1 MTCTPLTL
9 SVTAQCPVR
18 RNFNRRARYTLSYI
32 EGCQYKSPGQEYSN
46 MNNTAKKINAESVEQ
61 PKASLEVVKKDEKA
75 VVEVPSLEKRIQKVE
90 DLSMLIEK
98 WRKLTETRRN
108 LQTFSLGADGLGAT
122 VFLRDASGKE
132 FKTSNTPV
140 VSAVMEE
147 IKTTLD
153 ERIKEVETQIK
164 F

>member
-1 MTCTPLTL
+1 
-9 SVTAQCPVR
+9 
-18 RNFNRRARYTLSYI
+18 
-32 EGCQYKSPGQEYSN
+32 
-46 MNNTAKKINAESVEQ
+46 MNNAAKKLNAEGDEQ
-61 PKASLEVVKKDEKA
+61 AKTSLAVVKNEEK
-75 VVEVPSLEKRIQKVE
+75 VTSEIPSLEHRIQKVE

-140 VSAVMEE
+140 VAAVMEE

-153 ERIKEVETQIK
+153 ERIKEVEAQIK

>member
-1 MTCTPLTL
+1 MCEKSLDKFGL
-9 SVTAQCPVR
+9 QH
-18 RNFNRRARYTLSYI
+18 RRA
-32 EGCQYKSPGQEYSN
+32 GVKSMTN
-46 MNNTAKKINAESVEQ
+46 AAKKINAESNEQ
-61 PKASLEVVKKDEKA
+61 EKASLEVVKKDEKA
-75 VVEVPSLEKRIQKVE
+75 VAEAPSLEKRIQKVE
-90 DLSMLIEK
+90 DLGMLIEK

-108 LQTFSLGADGLGAT
+108 LQTFSLGADGMGAT
-122 VFLRDASGKE
+122 IFLRDASGKE

-153 ERIKEVETQIK
+153 EKVREVEEQIR

>member
-1 MTCTPLTL
+1 
-9 SVTAQCPVR
+9 
-18 RNFNRRARYTLSYI
+18 
-32 EGCQYKSPGQEYSN
+32 
-46 MNNTAKKINAESVEQ
+46 MNNAAKKNDAESVEQ
-61 PKASLEVVKKDEKA
+61 PKTTLEVVKKDEKA
-75 VVEVPSLEKRIQKVE
+75 VAEVPSLEKRIQKVE

-147 IKTTLD
+147 IKSTLD
-153 ERIKEVETQIK
+153 EKIKEVEDQIK

>member
-1 MTCTPLTL
+1 
-9 SVTAQCPVR
+9 
-18 RNFNRRARYTLSYI
+18 
-32 EGCQYKSPGQEYSN
+32 
-46 MNNTAKKINAESVEQ
+46 MNNTAKKVDAESKEQ
-61 PKASLEVVKKDEKA
+61 PKASLEVVKKDEKS
-75 VVEVPSLEKRIQKVE
+75 VPSLEKRIQKVE

-108 LQTFSLGADGLGAT
+108 LQTFSLGADGMGET
-122 VFLRDASGKE
+122 IFLRDASGKE

-147 IKTTLD
+147 IKSTLD
-153 ERIKEVETQIK
+153 EKVKEVEEQIK

>member
-1 MTCTPLTL
+1 MT
-9 SVTAQCPVR
+9 
-18 RNFNRRARYTLSYI
+18 I
-32 EGCQYKSPGQEYSN
+32 
-46 MNNTAKKINAESVEQ
+46 TAKKVNAESNGQ
-61 PKASLEVVKKDEKA
+61 NKASLGVVKKEEKVTA
-75 VVEVPSLEKRIQKVE
+75 EVPSLEKRIQKVE

-98 WRKLTETRRN
+98 WRKLTETRWN
-108 LQTFSLGADGLGAT
+108 LQTFSLGADGMGAT
-122 VFLRDASGKE
+122 IFLRDASGKE

-153 ERIKEVETQIK
+153 GKIKEVEAQIK

>member
-1 MTCTPLTL
+1 MTN
-9 SVTAQCPVR
+9 A
-18 RNFNRRARYTLSYI
+18 I
-32 EGCQYKSPGQEYSN
+32 
-46 MNNTAKKINAESVEQ
+46 KKLEVESTEQ
-61 PKASLEVVKKDEKA
+61 PKTSLEVVKKDEK
-75 VVEVPSLEKRIQKVE
+75 VTSEIPSLEHLIQKVE
-90 DLSMLIEK
+90 DLSMLIVK

-108 LQTFSLGADGLGAT
+108 LQTFSLGADGLGVT
-122 VFLRDASGKE
+122 VILRDASGKD

-153 ERIKEVETQIK
+153 EWIKEVETQIK

>member
-1 MTCTPLTL
+1 
-9 SVTAQCPVR
+9 
-18 RNFNRRARYTLSYI
+18 
-32 EGCQYKSPGQEYSN
+32 
-46 MNNTAKKINAESVEQ
+46 MNNTAKKVESKEQ

-75 VVEVPSLEKRIQKVE
+75 VIEVPSLEKRIQKVE

-108 LQTFSLGADGLGAT
+108 LQTFSLGADGMGAT

-140 VSAVMEE
+140 VSAVMDE

-153 ERIKEVETQIK
+153 EKIKEVEDQIK
-164 F
+164 FWKLGGILPLFFVVDKMCSLLTPKNLLLIKVY

>member
-1 MTCTPLTL
+1 
-9 SVTAQCPVR
+9 
-18 RNFNRRARYTLSYI
+18 
-32 EGCQYKSPGQEYSN
+32 
-46 MNNTAKKINAESVEQ
+46 MNNTAKKINAESKEQ
-61 PKASLEVVKKDEKA
+61 QSKTSLEVVKKEEKSIT
-75 VVEVPSLEKRIQKVE
+75 EVPSLEKRIQKVE

-98 WRKLTETRRN
+98 WRKLTETCTN
-108 LQTFSLGADGLGAT
+108 LQTFSLGADGMGAT
-122 VFLRDASGKE
+122 IFLRDASGKE

-153 ERIKEVETQIK
+153 GKIKEVEEQIK

>member
-1 MTCTPLTL
+1 
-9 SVTAQCPVR
+9 
-18 RNFNRRARYTLSYI
+18 
-32 EGCQYKSPGQEYSN
+32 
-46 MNNTAKKINAESVEQ
+46 MNNAAKKLDSEVAEQ
-61 PKASLEVVKKDEKA
+61 PKTSLEVVKKDEKMA
-75 VVEVPSLEKRIQKVE
+75 IAEVPSLEKRIQKVE

-108 LQTFSLGADGLGAT
+108 LQTFSLGTDGMGAT

-140 VSAVMEE
+140 VSAVMDE
-147 IKTTLD
+147 IKSTLD
-153 ERIKEVETQIK
+153 ERIKEVEELIK

>member
-1 MTCTPLTL
+1 M
-9 SVTAQCPVR
+9 S
-18 RNFNRRARYTLSYI
+18 
-32 EGCQYKSPGQEYSN
+32 
-46 MNNTAKKINAESVEQ
+46 NTAKKIDAEGNEQ
-61 PKASLEVVKKDEKA
+61 AKTSLEVVKKEEKA
-75 VVEVPSLEKRIQKVE
+75 VAEIPSLEKRIQKVE

-98 WRKLTETRRN
+98 WRKLTDTQRN
-108 LQTFSLGADGLGAT
+108 LQTFSLGADGMGAT

-140 VSAVMEE
+140 VSAVMDE

-153 ERIKEVETQIK
+153 EKIKEVENQIK

>member
-1 MTCTPLTL
+1 
-9 SVTAQCPVR
+9 
-18 RNFNRRARYTLSYI
+18 
-32 EGCQYKSPGQEYSN
+32 
-46 MNNTAKKINAESVEQ
+46 MNSTAKKIDAESNGQ
-61 PKASLEVVKKDEKA
+61 NKAPLDVVKKEEKA
-75 VVEVPSLEKRIQKVE
+75 VAEVPSLEKRIQKVE

-108 LQTFSLGADGLGAT
+108 LQTFSLGADGMGAT
-122 VFLRDASGKE
+122 IFLRDASGKE

-153 ERIKEVETQIK
+153 EKVREVEEQIK

>member
-1 MTCTPLTL
+1 
-9 SVTAQCPVR
+9 
-18 RNFNRRARYTLSYI
+18 
-32 EGCQYKSPGQEYSN
+32 
-46 MNNTAKKINAESVEQ
+46 MNNTPKKLNAEGEEQ
-61 PKASLEVVKKDEKA
+61 AKTSLAVVKNEEKA
-75 VVEVPSLEKRIQKVE
+75 PEIPSLEHRIQKVE

-98 WRKLTETRRN
+98 WRKLTEIRRN
-108 LQTFSLGADGLGAT
+108 LQPFSLGADGLGAT

-140 VSAVMEE
+140 VSALMEE

-153 ERIKEVETQIK
+153 ERIREVETQIK

>member
-1 MTCTPLTL
+1 MT
-9 SVTAQCPVR
+9 S
-18 RNFNRRARYTLSYI
+18 
-32 EGCQYKSPGQEYSN
+32 
-46 MNNTAKKINAESVEQ
+46 TAKKIDVEN
-61 PKASLEVVKKDEKA
+61 EEKA
-75 VVEVPSLEKRIQKVE
+75 KTPMAVVEKETKGTLEVPSLEKRIQKVE

-98 WRKLTETRRN
+98 WRKLTETSRN
-108 LQTFSLGADGLGAT
+108 LQTFSLGADGMGAT
-122 VFLRDASGKE
+122 VSLRDASGKE

-153 ERIKEVETQIK
+153 AKIKEVEDQIK

>member
-1 MTCTPLTL
+1 MT
-9 SVTAQCPVR
+9 
-18 RNFNRRARYTLSYI
+18 
-32 EGCQYKSPGQEYSN
+32 
-46 MNNTAKKINAESVEQ
+46 NTAKKINAESNEQ
-61 PKASLEVVKKDEKA
+61 AKASLEVVKKDEKA
-75 VVEVPSLEKRIQKVE
+75 VAESPSLEKRIQKVE
-90 DLSMLIEK
+90 DLGMLIEK

-108 LQTFSLGADGLGAT
+108 LQTFSLGADGMGAT
-122 VFLRDASGKE
+122 IFLRDASGKE

-153 ERIKEVETQIK
+153 EKVREVEEQIK